1 MIFFYV
7 IMSNYKHYV
16 KCQLLINAVNEYHQD
31 IYLIMDE
38 FLIQIFV
45 ILKIGLF
52 LMSSY
57 N

>member
-1 MIFFYV
+1 MIFFCV
-7 IMSNYKHYV
+7 IMLNYKHYV
-16 KCQLLINAVNEYHQD
+16 KYQLLINAVNEYHQD

>member
-38 FLIQIFV
+38 FLIRIFV